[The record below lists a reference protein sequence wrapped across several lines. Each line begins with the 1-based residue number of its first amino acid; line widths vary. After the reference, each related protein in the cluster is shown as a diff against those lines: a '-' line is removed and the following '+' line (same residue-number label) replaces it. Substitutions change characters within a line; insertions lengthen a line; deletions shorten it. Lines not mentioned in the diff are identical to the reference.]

1 VIELLLFSFVSS
13 TGFASDERRRTE
25 TDGGHSSFASEQ
37 ELQELASEWPMK
49 RLVEIWNRLPGVE
62 RVTRFTDRKTAIA
75 RIWRALQ
82 PQTDKPGVK
91 AARRDSRSRHRP
103 VFREGSKAAQVCT
116 LLSRPQGATLN
127 EIRSETG
134 WQAHTVRGFISR
146 NLSKQGRNVRSFER
160 EGERMGRTQPRREA
174 LSAGLAKIHGLICL
188 SVRSESV
195 PQAELR
201 ADQKRR

>member
-1 VIELLLFSFVSS
+1 MRIEAMLFHLTSEDHIR
-13 TGFASDERRRTE
+13 TSDEQRRTE
-25 TDGGHSSFASEQ
+25 TDDGRSSFASEQ

-62 RVTRFTDRKTAIA
+62 PVARFTDRKTAMA

-82 PQTDKPGVK
+82 PQTDKPGAK
-91 AARRDSRSRHRP
+91 TARRNSRRHGP

-160 EGERMGRTQPRREA
+160 EGERVYR
-174 LSAGLAKIHGLICL
+174 LKL
-188 SVRSESV
+188 
-195 PQAELR
+195 
-201 ADQKRR
+201 